1 MISLLSR
8 LLDVPLAFVDV
19 ETTGASADFGDR
31 VIEIGIARYE
41 AGQLVATM
49 DELIDPARALSPTIT
64 RITGI
69 SADMLVGRP
78 RFAAFAPR
86 IRALLDGCVVVGHN
100 VLFDISFLRVEH
112 KRLGCDLAE
121 VVGPRALAID
131 TLQLARRRFGRGGNG
146 LSMLATRLGVP
157 CTTAHRALADAMTTA
172 GVLAR
177 LIEPLGGWGSSL
189 ADVFSAAGGGVKI
202 STSAPAERAVLPEA
216 LAEAL
221 GCGGSVHLK
230 YLDAQNKVST
240 RLITPLRV
248 ARRPDGLTL
257 VAHCAMRNAL
267 RHFRLDRIIDIGTGE
282 GSGL

>member
-157 CTTAHRALADAMTTA
+157 CTTE